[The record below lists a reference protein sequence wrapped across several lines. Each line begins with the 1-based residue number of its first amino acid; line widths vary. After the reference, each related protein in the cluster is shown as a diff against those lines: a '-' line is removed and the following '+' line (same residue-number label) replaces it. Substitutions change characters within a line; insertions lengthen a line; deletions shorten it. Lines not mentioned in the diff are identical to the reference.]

1 MKYTFL
7 ALSLVLTIGLTACV
21 NNHQAAPAPTPTP
34 AAVEPAAPANPGPI
48 DIASLEMSE
57 RPFPATPQLDAPEPG
72 EEIAIIHTNHGEVWV
87 RLFPQYAPNGVENFV
102 ELARQGYY
110 DGLIFHRVID
120 GFMIQ
125 GGCPYGEG
133 FGGESIWG
141 GAFEDEFSLS
151 LRHITGSLSYANSG
165 PNTNRSQFFIVN
177 APDFLQPWQIEQFE
191 YLLENRDNPI
201 LEPNGL
207 PLLDEHGRYFIY
219 SHLYPIG
226 LAEKYLEV
234 GGTQHLDDMH
244 TVFGQVFR
252 GMDIVQEISA
262 VETGERDR
270 PIEEVIIQTIEITTY
285 N

>member
-1 MKYTFL
+1 ML
-7 ALSLVLTIGLTACV
+7 GMTACA
-21 NNHQAAPAPTPTP
+21 NNQQTAPTPTP
-34 AAVEPAAPANPGPI
+34 APAAPAEPEPI
-48 DIASLEMSE
+48 PEMSDM
-57 RPFPATPQLDAPEPG
+57 PFPVSPQLDYPEPG
-72 EEIAIIHTNHGEVWV
+72 EEIAVIHTNHGEIWV

-102 ELARQGYY
+102 ELARRGYY

-141 GAFEDEFSLS
+141 GPFEDEFALP
-151 LRHITGSLSYANSG
+151 LRHITGALSYANSG

-177 APDFLQPWQIEQFE
+177 APNFLQPWQIEQFE
-191 YLLENRDNPI
+191 YLIENRDNPI
-201 LEPNGL
+201 FESDGSH
-207 PLLDEHGRYFIY
+207 LLDQHGRYLIY

-226 LAEKYLEV
+226 IAQKYLEA
-234 GGTQHLDDMH
+234 GGTEHLDDIH

-252 GMDIVQEISA
+252 GLDVVQAISA
-262 VETGERDR
+262 VETGERNR
-270 PIEEVIIQTIEITTY
+270 PIDEVIIQTIEITTY